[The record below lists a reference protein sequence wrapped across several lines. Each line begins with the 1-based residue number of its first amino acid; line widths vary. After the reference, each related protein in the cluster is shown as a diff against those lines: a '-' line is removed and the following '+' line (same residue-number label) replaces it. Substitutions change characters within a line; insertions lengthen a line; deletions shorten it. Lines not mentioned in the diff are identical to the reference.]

1 MAYSAGFSQQ
11 FLVNSESFVGDL
23 NQSIYGF
30 TGGQDALD
38 TILTA
43 HTLPLTTSWRPW
55 APLAPAG
62 IFSWH
67 EPSAMSLPTMNVP
80 SPMGFWARTAHRRRP

>member
-43 HTLPLTTSWRPW
+43 HTLPLTTSWRHG
-55 APLAPAG
+55 L
-62 IFSWH
+62 H
-67 EPSAMSLPTMNVP
+67 
-80 SPMGFWARTAHRRRP
+80 